1 VNVEEL
7 DKAKIIEILKIQQAK
22 RKYVITPISILKNLG
37 FPIIEHSFFIK
48 NKSVLLNLK
57 QILKELRQDGIL
69 IKRISKQDFL
79 GTKEIGYDYM
89 SEK

>member
-57 QILKELRQDGIL
+57 QILKELHQDGIL

>member
-1 VNVEEL
+1 MNVEEL